1 MHFLFSIWITW
12 MLCTIIG
19 APDEFELAENVK
31 TLSQLECS
39 AL

>member
-1 MHFLFSIWITW
+1 MHLLFSIWITW

-19 APDEFELAENVK
+19 GPNEFELVENVR
-31 TLSQLECS
+31 TPFQLECS